1 MYFAFKWKHLD
12 GSMIEFAPEGWYSD
26 DPVKTEWLRT
36 ESGLSKAW
44 PLIPITIR
52 LWLQHHCE
60 LIEFRGVIPD

>member
-1 MYFAFKWKHLD
+1 
-12 GSMIEFAPEGWYSD
+12 MIEFAPEGWLSD
-26 DPVKTEWLRT
+26 DPTKAEWLQT

-44 PLIPITIR
+44 PLIPVTIR